1 MFEVEKKFSLEPG
14 DEERLIAGTTFVGEK
29 IIHDVYYDVPDFSL
43 STKEWWLRCRDSSWE
58 LKIPQ
63 HVIGYRNHVIDQFEE
78 VEDES
83 EIRSRLGL
91 PQEGDFLTVITG
103 LGYAPIADIRTTRR
117 KYRLAPFTIDI
128 DSMDYGYALAEIE
141 LMVDSAADMP
151 EAAERIEQ
159 FARERGLAYR
169 FILGKV
175 LEYLRRMRP
184 AHYRA
189 MQDAGIC

>member
-1 MFEVEKKFSLEPG
+1 MFEVEKKFSLASG

-29 IIHDVYYDVPDFSL
+29 TIHDVYYDLPDYAL
-43 STKEWWLRCRDSSWE
+43 STKEWWLRCRNSAWE

-63 HVIGYRNHVIDQFEE
+63 HTIGYRNHVVDQFEE
-78 VEDES
+78 VEEES
-83 EIRSRLGL
+83 EIRLRLGL
-91 PQEGDFLTVITG
+91 PQEGDFLTIITN
-103 LGYAPIADIRTTRR
+103 LGYMPIADIRTQRR

-141 LMVDSAADMP
+141 LMVDSAADMARAV
-151 EAAERIEQ
+151 EQIES
-159 FARERGLAYR
+159 FARERGLE
-169 FILGKV
+169 FKSILGKV